1 MYRDILKKY
10 WGYDSFRSL
19 QQEIIESVGSG
30 RDTLGLMPTGG
41 GKSITFQVPAMAM
54 DGICLVVTPLIA
66 LMKDQVANLKARGIK
81 AAAIYAGMTYQSM
94 METFSNCIYGNYKF
108 LYVSPERLGT
118 RIFLEQLPHLKVCL
132 IAVDES
138 HCISQWGYDF
148 RPSYLKIAEVRHLL
162 PGVPVLALTATAT
175 PAVVD
180 DIQEKLEFRE
190 KNVFRKSFLRQNL
203 AYIVRKTEDKPQQ
216 LLNILKAVPGTSVVY
231 VRNRKKTVEVAD
243 ALKKAGIAAHHF
255 HAGLTNA
262 SKDEI
267 QAGWKSG
274 KYRVIVA
281 TNAFGMGIDKAD
293 VRTVI
298 HIDIPDSLEAY
309 FQEAGRAGRD
319 EKKAYA
325 VLLYDN
331 EDITKLKKR
340 ITDTFPSREKI
351 TQVYNALA
359 NYFQIA
365 VECGEGGSHDFD
377 IMEFCSTFKFSMMT
391 AHNALKI
398 LELAGYIEYK
408 EDDEAYSRVMFLGYR
423 DDLYNTD
430 CSASEEQ
437 VINYLLRNY
446 TGLYSNYAIIH
457 EGEIALKTGL
467 TATDVASVLIQLSR
481 RRIINYIPHKVTPVI
496 FYTRDRVPERYLDI
510 SREVY
515 EVRKQKFTELI
526 ESIIHYATN
535 TTQCRSRMLLSYFGE
550 DNAKDCGVCDVC
562 LARKKNGNIPQ
573 GTEDKILT
581 LLSENDSM
589 TIDAIT
595 EALKISRDDV
605 VKAVRHLLDNN
616 VILSEA
622 KNLTIKRKNSIE
634 L

>member
-243 ALKKAGIAAHHF
+243 TLKKAGVAAHHF

-581 LLSENDSM
+581 LLSENGSM

>member
-1 MYRDILKKY
+1 MSYKEILKKY
-10 WGYDSFRSL
+10 WGYDNFRPL
-19 QQEIIESVGSG
+19 QEDIIASVGSG
-30 RDTLGLMPTGG
+30 KDTLGLMPTGG

-54 DGICLVVTPLIA
+54 EGICLVITPLIA
-66 LMKDQVANLKARGIK
+66 LMKDQVANLRARGIK
-81 AAAIYAGMTYQSM
+81 AAAIYAGMTYPAM

-118 RIFLEQLPHLKVCL
+118 RAFLEQLPNLNVCL

-148 RPSYLKIAEVRHLL
+148 RPSYLKIAEIRKQL

-180 DIQEKLEFRE
+180 DIQDKLEFRE
-190 KNVFRKSFLRQNL
+190 HNVFRKSFLRQNL

-243 ALKKAGIAAHHF
+243 FLKKAGIAAHHF

-262 SKDEI
+262 TKDKI
-267 QAGWKSG
+267 QDGWKSG
-274 KYRVIVA
+274 EYRVIVA

-319 EKKAYA
+319 EQKAYA
-325 VLLYDN
+325 VLLYDSN
-331 EDITKLKKR
+331 DIAKLKKR
-340 ITDTFPSREKI
+340 ISDTFPPREKI
-351 TQVYNALA
+351 TEVYNSLA

-377 IMEFCSTFKFSMMT
+377 LMEFCATFKIPMLT

-408 EDDEAYSRVMFLGYR
+408 EEDEAYSRVMFLGHR
-423 DDLYNTD
+423 DDLYSSD
-430 CSASEEQ
+430 CTASEEK
-437 VINYLLRNY
+437 VINHLLRNH
-446 TGLYSNYAIIH
+446 TGLYSSYAIIH
-457 EGEIALKTGL
+457 EGEIALKEELSTP
-467 TATDVASVLIQLSR
+467 DVTSVLIELSR
-481 RRIINYIPHKVTPVI
+481 RRIINYIPHKVTPII
-496 FYTRDRVPERYLDI
+496 FYTQNRVPERYLDI
-510 SREVY
+510 SRSVY
-515 EVRKQKFTELI
+515 EVRKEKFTQLI
-526 ESIIHYATN
+526 HSIIDYATN

-550 DNAKDCGVCDVC
+550 DGAKDCGVCDVC
-562 LARKKNGNIPQ
+562 LARKKNGNIPT

-581 LLSENDSM
+581 LLRDGEKS
-589 TIDAIT
+589 IDEVI
-595 EALKISRDDV
+595 EDLRISKDDV
-605 VKAVRHLLDNN
+605 IKAVRHLADEGKIK
-616 VILSEA
+616 ILEHT
-622 KNLTIKRKNSIE
+622 KLQLKVG